1 MKKARKT
8 SDQMRQ
14 ETIDAL
20 NLFIKNLKEYLRHGS
35 YPIEYVDRDFST
47 KEVEGITMKLDEH
60 KIFIRKDDAEL
71 YLQVNAEIKDLLN
84 QQLIDEYNRLTIDR
98 DINYYEEKLKKL
110 KAQKA
115 NLANAALQKIDED
128 DKGS

>member
-47 KEVEGITMKLDEH
+47 KEVEGITMKLDKH
-60 KIFIRKDDAEL
+60 KLFIRKDDAEL

>member
-47 KEVEGITMKLDEH
+47 KEVEGITMKLDVH
-60 KIFIRKDDAEL
+60 KLFIRKDDAEL
-71 YLQVNAEIKDLLN
+71 HLQVNAEIKDLLN

-98 DINYYEEKLKKL
+98 DISYYEERLKKL

-115 NLANAALQKIDED
+115 NLAQAALQKIDED
-128 DKGS
+128 EKGS

>member
-60 KIFIRKDDAEL
+60 KLFIRKDDAEL
-71 YLQVNAEIKDLLN
+71 HLQVNAEIKDLLN

-98 DINYYEEKLKKL
+98 DISYYEEKLKKL

-115 NLANAALQKIDED
+115 NLAQAALQIIDED
-128 DKGS
+128 EKGS

>member
-8 SDQMRQ
+8 SDKMRQ

-60 KIFIRKDDAEL
+60 KLFIRKDDAEL
-71 YLQVNAEIKDLLN
+71 HLQVNAEIKDLLN

-98 DINYYEEKLKKL
+98 DISYYEEKLKKL

-115 NLANAALQKIDED
+115 NLAQAALQKIDED
-128 DKGS
+128 EKGS

>member
-1 MKKARKT
+1 MEKAKKT

-20 NLFIKNLKEYLRHGS
+20 NLFINNLKEYLRYGS
-35 YPIEYVDRDFST
+35 YPIEYINRNFTT
-47 KEVEGITMKLDEH
+47 KEVEGINMKLDKH
-60 KIFIRKDDAEL
+60 KLFIRKDDAEL
-71 YLQVNAEIKDLLN
+71 YLQLNVEIKDLLN
-84 QQLIDEYNRLTIDR
+84 QQLIDDYNRLKIDR
-98 DINYYEEKLKKL
+98 DIEYHEETLRKL

-115 NLANAALQKIDED
+115 RLTQAALQKIDED

>member
-20 NLFIKNLKEYLRHGS
+20 NLFIKNLKEYLRYGS
-35 YPIEYVDRDFST
+35 YPIEYVDRDFMT

-60 KIFIRKDDAEL
+60 KIFVRKDDAEL
-71 YLQVNAEIKDLLN
+71 YLQVDVKIKDMLN
-84 QQLIDEYNRLTIDR
+84 QQLIDDYNRLIIDR
-98 DINYYEEKLKKL
+98 DINYHEETLKKL

-115 NLANAALQKIDED
+115 NLAQAALQKIDED

>member
-1 MKKARKT
+1 MKKPNKT

-60 KIFIRKDDAEL
+60 KLFIRKDDAEL
-71 YLQVNAEIKDLLN
+71 HLQVNAEIKDLLN

-98 DINYYEEKLKKL
+98 DISYYEEKLKKL

-115 NLANAALQKIDED
+115 NLAQAALQIIDED
-128 DKGS
+128 EKGS